1 MTPERWKR
9 VTELFLE
16 TSNVSHRP
24 VSASREPS
32 GPPSSVVSESREQGR
47 AAIDARVLE
56 ARDGALRGCRRT

>member
-32 GPPSSVVSESREQGR
+32 GPPLSG
-47 AAIDARVLE
+47 
-56 ARDGALRGCRRT
+56 RGCFRIARAGEGCD